1 MIVAGRSKVTSTI
14 GERYGVLAPLPIELG
29 VLALLKSGGRT
40 DRSLALRIAAA
51 AGVPAAPLF

>member
-1 MIVAGRSKVTSTI
+1 
-14 GERYGVLAPLPIELG
+14 LAPLPIELG